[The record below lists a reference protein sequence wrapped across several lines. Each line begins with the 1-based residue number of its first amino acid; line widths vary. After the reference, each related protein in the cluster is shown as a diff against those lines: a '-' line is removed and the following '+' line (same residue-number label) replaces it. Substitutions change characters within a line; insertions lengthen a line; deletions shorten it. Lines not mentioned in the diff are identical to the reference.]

1 MNMTSENRRFD
12 AGRFRGGRFSAC
24 IRSEGPRRQMQ
35 DFKRRVK
42 GEIQR
47 RNRKIYQTEGAADSG
62 EGVSRSI
69 WRSKLRLSSYR
80 ILPARGILSFIG
92 EVSLAFCV
100 STG

>member
-1 MNMTSENRRFD
+1 
-12 AGRFRGGRFSAC
+12 
-24 IRSEGPRRQMQ
+24 MQ

-80 ILPARGILSFIG
+80 ILPAKGILSFTE
-92 EVSLAFCV
+92 EVSLALCV
-100 STG
+100 SPGWGRVFFGRESSLLAAFLNAAFVGDLPA